1 LSKRKQQ
8 TIADWAAIG
17 LCPALIVLLI
27 SSLVYFIVMCVYR
40 GGYSGRVSYI
50 WFMFIMGAVGIARL
64 SIQESR
70 KYALGYAIVLGGATV
85 VVLSRFMTVQ
95 GPLAD
100 LSPIL
105 NAGIIALVWYL
116 ADRITFDCTL
126 IDDDEDASGRGLL
139 DGLTEDASA
148 ELDAAQQRT
157 RKRGHQPGRT
167 VMWLTAA
174 ALPIFGLGQAMLP
187 ADERWQRSALFALGV
202 YLFAAL
208 SLLVATSFLGVRR
221 YLRQRGVDMPANVS
235 TAWLAGGV
243 AMTLVLLLLCF
254 LLPQPGKMLANAEL
268 PSSLESPEW
277 LKPSKYGWGGET
289 AKNDTESSGEQT
301 ASAADPSKQSAPDS
315 SATGSD
321 EQKQGPKQIDNNASQ
336 VGEQSGG
343 QKSGDQQ
350 SGGEQQ
356 AGDKSENNKSGDQ
369 NSDGDEAGGDK
380 SDGGKPSGDQSEAK
394 QAGGDKAN
402 RGEKSGGEKSGE
414 KQSGEPESGSPE
426 GDNQAEPSSASDGK
440 PNEQPNEQSAEDEPA
455 SGENENENADRAETP
470 PTPDSSSLMES
481 MPSLTS
487 LFRFLVYA
495 IVIGILAVFIW
506 LQRHEIAKAWQAFLA
521 WLRGEASV
529 ALNDEQEI
537 APEMKQA
544 PVRPFSS
551 FRNPLTKNGDPRE
564 AIIVTY
570 QAAEAWWRERGKPR
584 SADETP
590 QEFLRRLPIRDQAQQ
605 DAMLRLTDAYNRVV
619 YGNQSVRSSDLAA
632 ASDVWKSFANG

>member
-1 LSKRKQQ
+1 MSKRKQQ
-8 TIADWAAIG
+8 TIADLAAIG

-40 GGYSGRVSYI
+40 GGYSGRVGYI
-50 WFMFIMGAVGIARL
+50 GFMFIMGAVGIARL

-85 VVLSRFMTVQ
+85 VVLSRFITVQ

-126 IDDDEDASGRGLL
+126 IDEDEDASGRGLL
-139 DGLTEDASA
+139 DGLTEEAST

-208 SLLVATSFLGVRR
+208 SLLVVTSFLGVRR

-243 AMTLVLLLLCF
+243 TMTLVLLLLCF

-289 AKNDTESSGEQT
+289 AENDTDSSGEQT
-301 ASAADPSKQSAPDS
+301 ASAADPSKQSAPDP
-315 SATGSD
+315 SAAGSD
-321 EQKQGPKQIDNNASQ
+321 EQKQGPKQIDSNASKT
-336 VGEQSGG
+336 GEQSGG
-343 QKSGDQQ
+343 PKSGDQQ

-356 AGDKSENNKSGDQ
+356 AGEKSENNKSGDQ

-380 SDGGKPSGDQSEAK
+380 SDGG
-394 QAGGDKAN
+394 
-402 RGEKSGGEKSGE
+402 EKSEG
-414 KQSGEPESGSPE
+414 KQSGEPESGASD
-426 GDNQAEPSSASDGK
+426 GDNQAEPSSASDGT
-440 PNEQPNEQSAEDEPA
+440 PNEQSPK
-455 SGENENENADRAETP
+455 GESPSDDHENADRAETP

-481 MPSLTS
+481 LPSLTS
-487 LFRFLVYA
+487 LFRFLVYV

-521 WLRGEASV
+521 WLRGETSV

-537 APEMKQA
+537 TPEKKQA

-551 FRNPLTKNGDPRE
+551 FRNPLTKNADPRE

-590 QEFLRRLPIRDQAQQ
+590 QEFLKRLPMRDRAQQ

-619 YGNQSVRSSDLAA
+619 YGNLSVQSSDLAA